1 MDYKI
6 GELLKKIGIIDDNI
20 IDSILKIQKKT
31 KDLFGNILVKQNIIN
46 KDFLE
51 DVLKSIKNKELSK
64 KKLGEILVGI
74 NFANSN
80 SLNKALKIQ
89 KETNR
94 KIGEIFISENILTK
108 DKILKALKIQKKL
121 ILISLASITIN
132 SCGSPKVP
140 FQSSI
145 GVIQNYS
152 ASPVL
157 KTLKDSGLS
166 KVNYYK
172 DGSIV
177 IEGVPFFQQGRDNT
191 CGQAVMASV
200 LNFWGVGISYQQI
213 VNETNPGNGPTDV
226 ARISSYLRRQGLN
239 AQDYRLA
246 TLNFVKDRIQK
257 GQPVIM
263 LLDFGSLQTVHYV
276 IAVGYNDE
284 KQELIFHDSV
294 DGPNVKLSYVQVE
307 QLWENMSMRKLG
319 IFGDK
324 YKRIAFDISGNNVF
338 F

>member
-1 MDYKI
+1 MSYKI
-6 GELLKKIGIIDDNI
+6 GELLKRIGIIDTLT
-20 IDSILKIQKKT
+20 IDAVLKIQKKT
-31 KDLFGNILVKQNIIN
+31 REKFGNILVKENIISRN
-46 KDFLE
+46 FLE
-51 DVLKSIKNKELSK
+51 NILKNLKNKELSK
-64 KKLGEILVGI
+64 IKLGEILIGI
-74 NFANSN
+74 NFANTD
-80 SLNKALKIQ
+80 LVNKALEIQ
-89 KETNR
+89 KKTNK
-94 KIGEIFISENILTK
+94 KIGRIFISENILTK
-108 DKILKALKIQKKL
+108 DKIIKALKIQKKL
-121 ILISLASITIN
+121 ILISLSALAVS

-191 CGQAVMASV
+191 CGQAVMASI
-200 LNFWGVGISYQQI
+200 LNFWGIGVSYQQI

-226 ARISSYLRRQGLN
+226 AKISSYLKRQGLN

-319 IFGDK
+319 IFGEK
-324 YKRIAFDISGNNVF
+324 YKRIAFDISGSNVF